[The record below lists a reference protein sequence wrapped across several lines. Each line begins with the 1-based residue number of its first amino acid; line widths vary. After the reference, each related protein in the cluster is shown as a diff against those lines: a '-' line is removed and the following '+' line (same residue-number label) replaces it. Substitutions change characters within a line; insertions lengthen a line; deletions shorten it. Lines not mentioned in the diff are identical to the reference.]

1 MNTIFAVSR
10 KVLKVFMSCCRSS
23 SVNVTQ
29 PIPVVTNQLLLIC
42 DESPGNKEMPSIND
56 SCEDALV
63 VAPENKSM
71 SQSMSVSV
79 ESNSDRWVYTLCP
92 ETATPLERRFV
103 TRKELKSMKEDI
115 IYEIWKI
122 AEFQESIGKQ
132 IQEAEIRNE
141 IRKVEMSLIAEFQ
154 ESLSQLVQ
162 LSIGKQIQEAFSQQ
176 ADEIASLRSQVS
188 LLQTSSSIPSQTTI
202 PDVELDGLDDSI
214 KITSS
219 IPEVGVDAC
228 DETNS
233 LSSGTSITVD
243 YMQDVTVLRDN
254 KKVAK
259 VNLYS

>member
-29 PIPVVTNQLLLIC
+29 PIPVVTNQRLLIC
-42 DESPGNKEMPSIND
+42 DESPGNKEIPSTSD

-79 ESNSDRWVYTLCP
+79 ESNSDRSVYTLCP
-92 ETATPLERRFV
+92 ETATPLERSFV

-115 IYEIWKI
+115 IDEIRKF

-132 IQEAEIRNE
+132 IQE
-141 IRKVEMSLIAEFQ
+141 VEVSLIAKFQ
-154 ESLSQLVQ
+154 ESLSQQVQ
-162 LSIGKQIQEAFSQQ
+162 ISIGKQIQEAFSQQ

-202 PDVELDGLDDSI
+202 PDFELDGLDYSI

-219 IPEVGVDAC
+219 TPDVGVDAC
-228 DETNS
+228 GETNS
-233 LSSGTSITVD
+233 LPSGTSITVD
-243 YMQDVTVLRDN
+243 DMQDVTVLRN
-254 KKVAK
+254 KKKVAK

>member
-29 PIPVVTNQLLLIC
+29 PIPVVTNQLLLIY

-79 ESNSDRWVYTLCP
+79 ESNSDRSVYTLCP
-92 ETATPLERRFV
+92 ETATPLERSSV
-103 TRKELKSMKEDI
+103 TRTELKSMKEDI
-115 IYEIWKI
+115 IDEIRKI
-122 AEFQESIGKQ
+122 GELQQSLRKQ
-132 IQEAEIRNE
+132 IQEGI
-141 IRKVEMSLIAEFQ
+141 
-154 ESLSQLVQ
+154 
-162 LSIGKQIQEAFSQQ
+162 SQQ

-188 LLQTSSSIPSQTTI
+188 LLQTSSSIPSQTTFS
-202 PDVELDGLDDSI
+202 DVELDGLDYSI

-219 IPEVGVDAC
+219 IPDVGVDAC
-228 DETNS
+228 GETNS
-233 LSSGTSITVD
+233 LPSGTSITVD
-243 YMQDVTVLRDN
+243 DMQDVTVLRN
-254 KKVAK
+254 KKKVAK